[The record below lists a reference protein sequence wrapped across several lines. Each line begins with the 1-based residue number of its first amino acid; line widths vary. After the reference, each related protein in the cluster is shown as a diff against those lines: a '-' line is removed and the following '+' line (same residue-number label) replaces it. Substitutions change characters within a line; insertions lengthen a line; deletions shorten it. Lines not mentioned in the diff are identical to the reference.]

1 MNSETKQLILW
12 RREIERDLVA
22 SKRLTLWFL
31 ASSFKSGP
39 ILFLGSL
46 GIVWRAYFRNGFR
59 KAGKSEL
66 DWSVNRAKTTTHLP
80 SAGRSGF

>member
-1 MNSETKQLILW
+1 MNSETKQLVLW

-31 ASSFKSGP
+31 IASFKGGP

-46 GIVWRAYFRNGFR
+46 GIVWRAYFRTGVR
-59 KAGKSEL
+59 KAVKPKL
-66 DWSVNRAKTTTHLP
+66 DWLKTEQAAKEIFNRA
-80 SAGRSGF
+80 